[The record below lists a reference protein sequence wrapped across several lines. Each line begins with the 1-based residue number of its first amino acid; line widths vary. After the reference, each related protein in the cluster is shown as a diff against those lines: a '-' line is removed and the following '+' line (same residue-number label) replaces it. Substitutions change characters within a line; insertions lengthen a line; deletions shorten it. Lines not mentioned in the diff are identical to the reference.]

1 MATAVVTLKIMPKSP
16 EVNLDKVY
24 TEACKLVRAFIDQKH
39 KDGEIR
45 KEIEPIGFGL
55 KALKLLFAMDENLGT
70 TDVLEGQIN
79 KIAEVESVECTD
91 VRRAIG

>member
-1 MATAVVTLKIMPKSP
+1 MASVIVTLKIMPKSP

-24 TEACKLVRAFIDQKH
+24 EQACKHVREFVDDKH

-55 KALKLLFAMDENLGT
+55 QALKLLFVMNENIGT
-70 TDVLEGQIN
+70 TDKLEENIRNSEG
-79 KIAEVESVECTD
+79 VESVETTD

>member
-1 MATAVVTLKIMPKSP
+1 MATVVITLKIMPKSP
-16 EVNLDKVY
+16 DVNLDKVY
-24 TEACKLVRAFIDQKH
+24 TEACKMVREFLDQKH

-70 TDVLEGQIN
+70 TDKLEDN
-79 KIAEVESVECTD
+79 LKKISDVESVECTD
-91 VRRAIG
+91 ARRAIG

>member
-1 MATAVVTLKIMPKSP
+1 MASVIVTLKVMPASP
-16 EVNLDKVY
+16 ETNLDKVY
-24 TEACKLVRAFIDQKH
+24 EEASKHIRDFVDQKH

-55 KALKLLFAMDENLGT
+55 KAMKLLFVMDENLGT
-70 TDVLEGQIN
+70 TDKLEE
-79 KIAEVESVECTD
+79 KIKNITGVESVEATD

>member
-1 MATAVVTLKIMPKSP
+1 MASVIVTLKVMPASP
-16 EVNLDKVY
+16 ETNLDKVY
-24 TEACKLVRAFIDQKH
+24 EEASKHIRNFVDQKH

-55 KALKLLFAMDENLGT
+55 KAMKLLFVMDENLGA
-70 TDVLEGQIN
+70 TDKLEE
-79 KIAEVESVECTD
+79 KIKSITGVESVEATD